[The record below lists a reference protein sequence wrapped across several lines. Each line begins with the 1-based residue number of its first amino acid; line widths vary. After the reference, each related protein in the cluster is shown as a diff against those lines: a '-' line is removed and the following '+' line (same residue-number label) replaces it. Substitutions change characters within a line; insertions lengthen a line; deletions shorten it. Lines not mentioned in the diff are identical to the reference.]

1 MRGRRAC
8 AASVRFAKVESTAW
22 TGAVSPSAALHAALE
37 ACVPPEASGLVVALS
52 GGSDSAALLRATA
65 ALAKN
70 FRALPLRAVHI
81 DHGLQAAAADF
92 RAACIKL
99 CEQLQVPLR
108 IVAVPVS
115 CEAGLS
121 IEAAARSARYAA
133 LELEMQPREC
143 LLTAHHRED
152 QAETLLLQA
161 LRGAGVKGMAAM
173 PVCRPL
179 GLGWHARPL
188 LDVARSDLKVFGEL
202 LSASIDPMNQ
212 DLRFDRVYLRMALW
226 PLIEKRWPGAATA
239 LSRAARHMAEA
250 QQLLELTAGADVGR
264 LRDGEALS
272 VPGLRALSPLKRV
285 NAVRLWLRQE
295 GADAPSTARLAEAL
309 RQVFDA
315 EADHQPAILFG
326 PHALRRYRQRLFVT
340 GADPPRVPDA
350 QSWIAAEGS
359 SIELGPRLG
368 NLTWIAGRG
377 GIAAERL
384 PASVIVR
391 RRDGGETLKPGA
403 SAKTQTVQHLCQSLG
418 VLPWMRDALPLVFV
432 GDELIAVGD
441 LWLDARWCAP
451 ADAPGL
457 TVAWNNA
464 PLVT

>member
-1 MRGRRAC
+1 M
-8 AASVRFAKVESTAW
+8 SF
-22 TGAVSPSAALHAALE
+22 SAATLHAALE
-37 ACVPPEASGLVVALS
+37 ASVPAEASGLVVALS
-52 GGSDSAALLRATA
+52 GGPDSAALLRATA
-65 ALAKN
+65 ALGQS

-99 CEQLQVPLR
+99 CEQLGIPLR
-108 IVAVPVS
+108 IVAALVGR
-115 CEAGLS
+115 EAGLS
-121 IEAAARSARYAA
+121 IEAAARTARYAA
-133 LELEMQPREC
+133 IAAEMQPREC

-179 GLGWHARPL
+179 GLGWHVRPL
-188 LDVARSDLKVFGEL
+188 LDVAHSDLEQFGEL
-202 LSASIDPMNQ
+202 EASASIDPMNQ
-212 DLRFDRVYLRMALW
+212 DLRFDRVYLRSAVW
-226 PLIEKRWPGAATA
+226 PLIEKRWPGAAIA
-239 LSRAARHMAEA
+239 LTRAARHMAEA
-250 QQLLELTAGADVGR
+250 QQLLEMTAGADVGR
-264 LRDGEALS
+264 LRDGDALS
-272 VPGLRALSPLKRV
+272 IPGLRALSALKRV

-295 GADAPSTARLAEAL
+295 GAEAPSTARLIEAL

-315 EADHQPAILFG
+315 EADHQPAIVFG

-340 GADPPRVPDA
+340 RADPPRVPDA
-350 QSWIAAEGS
+350 QSWIAAKGS
-359 SIELGPRLG
+359 SVELGPQLG
-368 NLTWIAGRG
+368 NLTWIERRG
-377 GIAAERL
+377 GIAAQRL

-391 RRDGGETLKPGA
+391 RRDGGETLKPGP
-403 SAKTQTVQHLCQSLG
+403 SAKTQTVQHLCQALG

-432 GDELIAVGD
+432 GDELIAVAD
-441 LWLDARWCAP
+441 LWLDTRWCAA

-457 TVAWNNA
+457 GIAWNNA

>member
-1 MRGRRAC
+1 LNQGAC
-8 AASVRFAKVESTAW
+8 LNF
-22 TGAVSPSAALHAALE
+22 SAALHAALD

-52 GGSDSAALLRATA
+52 GGPDSAALLRATA
-65 ALAKN
+65 ALPAN

-81 DHGLQAAAADF
+81 DHGLQAAATDF

-99 CEQLQVPLR
+99 CEQLRIPLR
-108 IVAVPVS
+108 IVAIEVPR
-115 CEAGLS
+115 ETGLS
-121 IEAAARSARYAA
+121 IEAAARDARYAA

-161 LRGAGVKGMAAM
+161 LRGSGVKGMAAM

-179 GLGWHARPL
+179 GLGWHVRPL
-188 LDVARSDLKVFGEL
+188 LDVAHSDLKDFGAQHAT
-202 LSASIDPMNQ
+202 ASIDPMNQ
-212 DLRFDRVYLRMALW
+212 DSRFDRVYLRTEVW
-226 PLIEKRWPGAATA
+226 PLIEKRWPGAAIA
-239 LSRAARHMAEA
+239 LTRAARHMAEA
-250 QQLLELTAGADVGR
+250 QQLLEMTAGTDVGR

-272 VPGLRALSPLKRV
+272 IPGLRALSPLKRV

-295 GADAPSTARLAEAL
+295 GAEAPSTARLAEAL

-315 EADHQPAILFG
+315 EADHQPAIVFG
-326 PHALRRYRQRLFVT
+326 DHALRRYRQRLFVT
-340 GADPPRVPDA
+340 RADPPRVPDA
-350 QSWIAAEGS
+350 QTWIAAEGS
-359 SIELGPRLG
+359 SIELGPGLG
-368 NLTWIAGRG
+368 NLTWIAQRG

-384 PASVIVR
+384 PAGVIVR
-391 RRDGGETLKPGA
+391 RRQGGETLKPGP
-403 SAKTQTVQHLCQSLG
+403 SAKTQTVQHLCQALG
-418 VLPWMRDALPLVFV
+418 VVPWMRDALPLVFA
-432 GDELIAVGD
+432 GDELIAVAD

-457 TVAWNNA
+457 KVAWNNA